1 MEITKNEV
9 ERLFPSVYIT
19 LVSILLGFAVE
30 DVINRL
36 REIAP
41 VDVFT
46 AIAATGILTGIIAA
60 WIGWSFVSMTQERL
74 PNVWDAIH
82 VFFMAFCF
90 YALISTLGTEV
101 WWVFMALAIYNVFG
115 TLAAIYNGNI
125 LLQSLSAPYD
135 WRFFRSNIMIT
146 VLPVVVYSVGSWM
159 SLRQMLPRSAETSLI
174 TYYVISNIAWL
185 YFLQRKW
192 SHLVRY
198 MK

>member
-46 AIAATGILTGIIAA
+46 AIAAVGILSGIIAG

-82 VFFMAFCF
+82 VFFMALCF
-90 YALISTLGTEV
+90 YALISTLGTEI
-101 WWVFMALAIYNVFG
+101 WWVFLALAVYNFFG
-115 TLAAIYNGNI
+115 TFATIYNGNI
-125 LLQSLSAPYD
+125 LLQSLSAP
-135 WRFFRSNIMIT
+135 
-146 VLPVVVYSVGSWM
+146 V
-159 SLRQMLPRSAETSLI
+159 
-174 TYYVISNIAWL
+174 
-185 YFLQRKW
+185 
-192 SHLVRY
+192 
-198 MK
+198 